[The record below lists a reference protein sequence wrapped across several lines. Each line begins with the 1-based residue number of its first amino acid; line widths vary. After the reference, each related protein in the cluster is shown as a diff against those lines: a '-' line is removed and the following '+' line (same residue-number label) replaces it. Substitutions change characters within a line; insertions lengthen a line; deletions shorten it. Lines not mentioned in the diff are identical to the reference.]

1 MDRKAIAGLLA
12 GCEPDQMLKFRDE
25 GDLVVVIVPDG
36 RKYKYTNA
44 QLEAAEPEQEP
55 KAVPKAK
62 APAKAPAKR
71 RAAARKPATKSSGT
85 KPESKP

>member
-44 QLEAAEPEQEP
+44 QLEAAEPKPPDKNVQGQ
-55 KAVPKAK
+55 ATPKAK
-62 APAKAPAKR
+62 AAAKAPAKR
-71 RAAARKPATKSSGT
+71 RATARKPAAKT
-85 KPESKP
+85 KP

>member
-44 QLEAAEPEQEP
+44 QLEAAEPKPE
-55 KAVPKAK
+55 PKAK
-62 APAKAPAKR
+62 AAAKAPAKR
-71 RAAARKPATKSSGT
+71 RATARKPAAKT
-85 KPESKP
+85 KP